1 MENITIAII
10 NGLCVAVPS
19 IIATLSSNKSSIKLI
34 DHKINE
40 LTNHVN
46 KHNNLIDRM
55 YKLES
60 RVSLLEKDEK

>member
-1 MENITIAII
+1 MENIIIAII
-10 NGLCVAVPS
+10 TGLCVTVPS

-46 KHNNLIDRM
+46 KHKNLIDRM

-60 RVSLLEKDEK
+60 IVSLLEKDEK